1 MIVVLRAAWT
11 ACAKKQI
18 ELQAPRYRC
27 GEARVEFFTTSADD
41 FFSSATTSTYYS
53 LVFLELFARQN
64 IHLLA
69 MVLSPDSQV
78 VQVLVRCLVRLHSW
92 GVPVDQLG
100 RERVAPTI
108 SSTPANQPVAKSSTL
123 GSSLVH
129 VIWMRHLPLAMRPPK
144 APCPCFFNNFHC
156 RHQCCCC
163 CLHGSKMACCCHCEG
178 GTVVCCCLCPPVP
191 VELCEERE
199 VSVTIRRA
207 AAMISPPM
215 LA

>member
-27 GEARVEFFTTSADD
+27 GEARVEFFTTSAVD
-41 FFSSATTSTYYS
+41 FFSSATTSTNYS

-92 GVPVDQLG
+92 ACLWTSWAANEWCPRSAPRLPTNPWRKAPRWAPASCMSSGCAICLWRCDHQKL
-100 RERVAPTI
+100 RVLA
-108 SSTPANQPVAKSSTL
+108 SSTTSIVDTSAAVAASMVAKW
-123 GSSLVH
+123 LVAAT
-129 VIWMRHLPLAMRPPK
+129 VKVVLLSVAAFVLLFPSNSVRNERYPLQFAVLR
-144 APCPCFFNNFHC
+144 
-156 RHQCCCC
+156 Q
-163 CLHGSKMACCCHCEG
+163 
-178 GTVVCCCLCPPVP
+178 
-191 VELCEERE
+191 
-199 VSVTIRRA
+199 
-207 AAMISPPM
+207 
-215 LA
+215 